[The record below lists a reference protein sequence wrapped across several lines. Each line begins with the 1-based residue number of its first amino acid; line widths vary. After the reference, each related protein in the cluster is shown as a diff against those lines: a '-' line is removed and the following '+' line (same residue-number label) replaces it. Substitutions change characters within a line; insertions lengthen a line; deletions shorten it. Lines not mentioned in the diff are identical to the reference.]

1 MKALARAVFVVAAV
15 AAASAARG
23 DSAAIG
29 TAQQKLVD
37 ARETLKSAK
46 GTFGGHQ
53 QNAVNLINRAIEE
66 LQAAQREDLQ
76 GTRTAEPRTTPP
88 RRPKQDRIDKYG
100 H

>member
-1 MKALARAVFVVAAV
+1 LKSLAYAAFVVAV
-15 AAASAARG
+15 AAVGTARG

-76 GTRTAEPRTTPP
+76 GKRTAGPRPTPP
-88 RRPKQDRIDKYG
+88 RRPQPDRIQKYG